1 MDSTDEQNLSCC
13 GLSRAHDQIFV
24 FLSSTYLMAA
34 STRARR
40 GGESC
45 GISLRSDVAFGDAIG
60 SSRRGMLL
68 FTGLTQA
75 WYAPSSARLSYR
87 LSSDRELGEDLVIFS
102 D

>member
-1 MDSTDEQNLSCC
+1 MDSMDEQNLSCC

-34 STRARR
+34 STR